1 MSYVA
6 PNIDPYRKGQ
16 SFASWFKRLG
26 YHFRVNKVA
35 DADKKDQMFLL
46 GGDYL
51 FEVAQNLYFSEQLLD
66 DAPLDE
72 MIDKLKQKLD
82 KSDTALIQRFK
93 FGSRVQQPGETAGDF
108 LFSLKLQAEY
118 CNFKGDKQDRILD
131 RILIGLS
138 DDALR
143 QKLLAEDGDKLNL
156 AQVEKIISTW
166 ELAASNAK
174 TLTQN
179 NSLEQI
185 ASIVGSRDDFF
196 QRLANLNQGHG
207 PMKSRVGYRHF
218 PGDDE
223 RNAKPYNRYNNRANH
238 RSETER
244 VRQER
249 HHEQQRWY
257 QDAVVHPVELK
268 SDEQPVNDHRV
279 CYFCGVR
286 GHVRRRCPKLEH
298 FKRSPI
304 NNINFEET
312 CAKNDDNLSN
322 RMSCW
327 EDKSDDS
334 DPGELQCMH
343 VSSMDKSHPCLL
355 ELDIQGINVQM
366 EIDSGSDVSM
376 IGKKLFLAKFNVPLE
391 ESFKS
396 LVVVNG
402 SSLKIAGEVVVSVVF
417 QNMKAKLK
425 LLVLDS
431 DHDFIPLFG
440 RTWLDVFFP
449 NWRNSF
455 EKQVSGNRIIEHKNN
470 DLMIYVTTKLS
481 DVFIKDFL
489 TPIKG
494 NEAELVLKID
504 TPIYRKAF
512 DVPNAIRDN
521 SADNCLRFPLE
532 QSVADLEKI
541 VSACDASAVMA
552 EQPKQLINTKWIP
565 STKLFGEIHQ
575 GFFYYKHHVHL
586 LNVDGFSNWM
596 EVEWMK
602 NRTECKKLI
611 KLLLAYLAKFG
622 FPDRMSGNS
631 PLFNPH
637 DFNNF
642 FERQG
647 IWVLD
652 SSPYNLAI
660 NGKAERIVRKDV
672 MRKFLLD
679 SKYVKLED
687 LIGLFLI
694 NFKNY
699 MTMEG
704 LISSRKVS
712 VYTLKLLINM
722 INVKEYKNNS
732 YVPLSNC
739 DNRIEEITNRSSTD
753 SGKMPSKD
761 LLDSLMV
768 GDALWYKNSNP
779 HHQAKWLKAYFL
791 KRVCKNILQI
801 TTGNGIT
808 TTAHRS
814 QIKII
819 NDADSRTRRRMVVY
833 VDPIVDTDP
842 LPPPPSTYHEEP
854 CKEPFRGFSE
864 SDLRGRQ
871 DEIPTVKPNRKRKM
885 DEHLA
890 LDGLPRR
897 SKRTRKNNHKSEFQ
911 YF

>member
-1 MSYVA
+1 MHV
-6 PNIDPYRKGQ
+6 
-16 SFASWFKRLG
+16 
-26 YHFRVNKVA
+26 
-35 DADKKDQMFLL
+35 
-46 GGDYL
+46 
-51 FEVAQNLYFSEQLLD
+51 
-66 DAPLDE
+66 
-72 MIDKLKQKLD
+72 
-82 KSDTALIQRFK
+82 
-93 FGSRVQQPGETAGDF
+93 
-108 LFSLKLQAEY
+108 
-118 CNFKGDKQDRILD
+118 
-131 RILIGLS
+131 LS
-138 DDALR
+138 
-143 QKLLAEDGDKLNL
+143 
-156 AQVEKIISTW
+156 
-166 ELAASNAK
+166 
-174 TLTQN
+174 
-179 NSLEQI
+179 
-185 ASIVGSRDDFF
+185 
-196 QRLANLNQGHG
+196 
-207 PMKSRVGYRHF
+207 
-218 PGDDE
+218 
-223 RNAKPYNRYNNRANH
+223 
-238 RSETER
+238 
-244 VRQER
+244 
-249 HHEQQRWY
+249 
-257 QDAVVHPVELK
+257 
-268 SDEQPVNDHRV
+268 
-279 CYFCGVR
+279 
-286 GHVRRRCPKLEH
+286 
-298 FKRSPI
+298 I
-304 NNINFEET
+304 NNI
-312 CAKNDDNLSN
+312 
-322 RMSCW
+322 
-327 EDKSDDS
+327 
-334 DPGELQCMH
+334 
-343 VSSMDKSHPCLL
+343 SHPCLL
-355 ELDIQGINVQM
+355 ELTIQGSTVQM
-366 EIDSGSDVSM
+366 EIDSGSTVSV
-376 IGKKLFLAKFNVPLE
+376 IGKKLFLAKFDIPLE
-391 ESFKS
+391 KSFKN
-396 LVVVNG
+396 LIVVNG
-402 SSLKIAGEVVVSVVF
+402 SRLKIAGEVIVSVDFRNKRV
-417 QNMKAKLK
+417 KLK
-425 LLVLDS
+425 LLVLDCE
-431 DHDFIPLFG
+431 HDFIPLFG

-449 NWRNSF
+449 NWRNYF
-455 EKQVSGNRIIEHKNN
+455 GKQVTINKLIENKSN
-470 DLMIYVTTKLS
+470 DVMNYVRTKFS
-481 DVFIKDFL
+481 DVFVKYFS

-494 NEAELVLKID
+494 YEAELVLKID

-532 QSVADLEKI
+532 QSVADSEKI

-586 LNVDGFSNWM
+586 LNVDGFPNWM

-631 PLFNPH
+631 PLFSPH

-660 NGKAERIVRKDV
+660 NGKVERIVRKDV
-672 MRKFLLD
+672 MRKFLFD

-801 TTGNGIT
+801 TIGNGLT

-814 QIKII
+814 QVKII
-819 NDADSRTRRRMVVY
+819 DDAGGRMRRRMVVH
-833 VDPIVDTDP
+833 VDRTVDNP
-842 LPPPPSTYHEEP
+842 GPSPPPLQETIHGEEP
-854 CKEPFRGFSE
+854 GEEPFRGFPE
-864 SDLRGRQ
+864 CELRGIESQ
-871 DEIPTVKPNRKRKM
+871 VVKPNRKRKS
-885 DEHLA
+885 DANLA

-897 SKRTRKNNHKSEFQ
+897 SKRTRRSNCKSEFQ